1 MSWLDKT
8 WKYVRSDKQGEGYL
22 KRRFAQIRAEQKAAQ
37 EQAAKD
43 AAEAEAKVRTMKRAG
58 K

>member
-22 KRRFAQIRAEQKAAQ
+22 KRRFAQIRAEQKAAA

-43 AAEAEAKVRTMKRAG
+43 EAERAEKVRAMKGR